1 MSRRTFVIIAIVM
14 VAVAAA
20 VRIQNAFAFSPLR
33 GYDGFGHFTYIWYM
47 SETWSVP
54 RPTSG
59 WSFFH
64 PPLYYALMAAL
75 WTALDGVDS
84 LLRLN
89 FAALLMGILSLT
101 HAAVSYV
108 IVRRY
113 FPGERLIH
121 LLAPGLMLVLP
132 VNVYSA
138 PFLSNEGL
146 GAVLCSVSLLALLA
160 VLARPSLTR
169 SVALGL
175 CLGLAM
181 LTKFSGLV
189 VVLGAFAAL
198 ALQALVR
205 RRVAAGLLTLAAV
218 ATVMLSVCGWY
229 YARNMSLYGTPF
241 KLSRDEFM
249 VRHIENFQTKGTRG
263 LLEYV
268 LFDPII
274 FRRPQWPRGLPL
286 AGEVPQTA
294 VRSPIRESVWTGI
307 YANAWFDGQG
317 GWILPKVTESE
328 LSRRAGQALLCLGLV
343 PTLVIILGVATAITT
358 LRRRGWD
365 DTLAAM
371 LLTFAA
377 MVATFVS
384 GTRVITMHAAIKA
397 TYFMSVTVVF
407 SFWFALGLRRL
418 ADMNR
423 RWLRF
428 VVAESA
434 VLAIVSCAV
443 FTQGLLFKPLL
454 PAEDSAFRPEWDN
467 LQGVVYYAG
476 GERGRARAAFQ
487 LAASRDW
494 YLAHENLAAI
504 VFQEGRPLE
513 ALYHLRNAA
522 RIEPSQ
528 SIGNPADR
536 KHFDMITQ
544 AEYSNSMAVI
554 YHDLGWRD
562 DALRAAAEAVAKDAT
577 LPEAYYNLG
586 VLKLLRATGAESAE
600 GKPPSRLDV
609 IGVRQARTNF
619 ERAFTFDPGFLPAA
633 AMLGVTEAM
642 LGNCEQAEANIVK
655 IVDPPPG
662 LRREFPA
669 ETGRGIWQAASIGR
683 RKYIEQLPEELEPR
697 RWLAACRAPGQ
708 SARR

>member
-1 MSRRTFVIIAIVM
+1 VSRRMFLVVASVM

-20 VRIQNAFAFSPLR
+20 VRIQNAFTFPSIR
-33 GYDGFGHFTYIWYM
+33 GYDGFGHFTYVWYM

-54 RPTSG
+54 RSTSG

-64 PPLYYALMAAL
+64 PPLYYVLMAAL
-75 WTALDGVDS
+75 WTALRGVDPF
-84 LLRLN
+84 LRLSLGS
-89 FAALLMGILSLT
+89 LLMGFLSLT
-101 HAAVSYV
+101 HAAVSYA

-121 LLAPGLMLVLP
+121 LLAPGLMLFLP
-132 VNVYSA
+132 VHLYSA

-146 GAVLCSVSLLALLA
+146 GAVLCSVALVVLLQ

-181 LTKFSGLV
+181 LTKFSGVAV
-189 VVLGAFAAL
+189 VMGAFGAL

-205 RRVAAGLLTLAAV
+205 HRLAAGLRTLAVV
-218 ATVMLSVCGWY
+218 ATVMLAVCGWY
-229 YARNMSLYGTPF
+229 YARNVSLYGTPF

-249 VRHIENFQTKGTRG
+249 VRHVENYQTKGTRG

-268 LFDPII
+268 LFDPVI

-286 AGEVPQTA
+286 AGEVPPTV
-294 VRSPIRESVWTGI
+294 VRSAIRESVWTGI

-317 GWILPKVTESE
+317 GWILPPVIESE
-328 LSRRAGQALLCLGLV
+328 LSRRAGQVLLCLGVV
-343 PTLVIILGVATAITT
+343 PTLVVILGIATAVTT

-371 LLTFAA
+371 LLTFAV
-377 MVATFVS
+377 MVAIFVH

-397 TYFMSVTVVF
+397 TYFMPVTVVF

-418 ADMNR
+418 ADTNR
-423 RWLRF
+423 RWLCY
-428 VVAESA
+428 VAAESA
-434 VLAIVSCAV
+434 VLAVVSCAV

-454 PAEDSAFRPEWDN
+454 PDEKSVMRSEWDN
-467 LQGVVYYAG
+467 LQGIVYYAG
-476 GERGRARAAFQ
+476 GERERARATFA
-487 LAASRDW
+487 LAASGDW
-494 YLAHENLAAI
+494 HLGYENLASL
-504 VFQEGRPLE
+504 VFEDGRPLE
-513 ALYHLRNAA
+513 ALYLVRNAA

-528 SIGNPADR
+528 SFGMPADR
-536 KHFDMITQ
+536 KYFDMTTQ

-554 YHDLGWRD
+554 YHDLEWRD
-562 DALRAAAEAVAKDAT
+562 EALRAAAEAVAQDAT
-577 LPEAYYNLG
+577 FPEAQYNLG
-586 VLKLLRATGAESAE
+586 VLKLLRATSA
-600 GKPPSRLDV
+600 GSAGNGPTPRPDV
-609 IGVRQARTNF
+609 VGVRQALTHF
-619 ERAFTFDPGFLPAA
+619 FRAIVLDPGFLPAA
-633 AMLGVTEAM
+633 AMLGVTQA
-642 LGNCEQAEANIVK
+642 LVGDCPAAEQTISAALA
-655 IVDPPPG
+655 PPPG

-669 ETGRGIWQAASIGR
+669 ETGRGNWHEASIGR
-683 RKYIEQLPEELEPR
+683 RKYIDRLPDDLAPR
-697 RWLAACRAPGQ
+697 RWLAVCRDPEQ